1 MIVEL
6 PILKSAGAVIVER
19 VKGKVVIGLF
29 GHNAELPHR
38 EPELALVNPSI
49 PVHVKLAERVDDP
62 GEFPCEHHLELADD
76 AGNARGYP
84 GLLFPRR
91 SCRRPGGCCP
101 VG

>member
-6 PILKSAGAVIVER
+6 PILKGAGAVIVER

-62 GEFPCEHHLELADD
+62 GEFPSEHHLELADD
-76 AGNARGYP
+76 AGNP
-84 GLLFPRR
+84 GLLFTRR
-91 SCRRPGGCCP
+91 SRRRPGGCCP